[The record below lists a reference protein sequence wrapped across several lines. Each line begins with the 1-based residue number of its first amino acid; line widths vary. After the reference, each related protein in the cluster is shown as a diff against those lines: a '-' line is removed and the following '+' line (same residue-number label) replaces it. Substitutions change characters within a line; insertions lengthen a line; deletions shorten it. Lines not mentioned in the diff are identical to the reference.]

1 MSMRCVFAAVAV
13 LGLALLLQPSS
24 VWSAPPID
32 LDTIIEGETPEQL
45 CDRLAVDP
53 LVGFG
58 PDEWAGPFTS
68 IDPYRA
74 VPACVKAMKA
84 NPAERRFVLQAGLAF
99 LAAKKNEAAKKLLDR
114 LISENNPSDMLA
126 LAYPEAE
133 AAELMRRAAEQGSP
147 TGMML
152 LGMTQITGKGV
163 PKDEIE
169 GVRMVRR
176 AVDSG
181 STRAML
187 IMANFHHQGLFG
199 VGYDPAKANRLV
211 AEAAKLGDPRAK
223 DMLASLSAAP
233 KE

>member
-1 MSMRCVFAAVAV
+1 MRCVLAAVAV

-24 VWSAPPID
+24 GWSAPPID

-45 CDRLAVDP
+45 YDRLAVDP
-53 LVGFG
+53 FVGFG
-58 PDEWAGPFTS
+58 PDEWARPFTS

-114 LISENNPSDMLA
+114 LIGENNSSAMLA
-126 LAYPEAE
+126 LAYTLPEAE

-187 IMANFHHQGLFG
+187 IMANFYHQGLFG